1 MKRYFAFTACDM
13 LEILFMKYHS
23 VLSAV
28 IENKTATPKIQFYKY
43 QVDVV
48 CRGTFSC
55 GLSKITGWCSFEKD
69 SQFI

>member
-48 CRGTFSC
+48 C
-55 GLSKITGWCSFEKD
+55 
-69 SQFI
+69 